1 MSRKSVTGTVTGF
14 NEDKTECYFSL
25 QEQGNDLGEGVY
37 DTTKLKT
44 ILVGITDIES
54 FLGVGTNLSTIVQ
67 SKEEGGGDEAS
78 SNSGKF
84 EVVRVRPILG
94 GMKTNRF
101 PRTFARGIS
110 YDRRRYTIPGFGF
123 SKQAIPTDE
132 EKKDKVPGEMIAEII
147 CELRKQISKWNG
159 FPVHELLN
167 VLCNR
172 EEFSHI
178 QKNFSSQD
186 ELAEF
191 LKSYPQYFVV
201 GDDDYAVFT
210 MRGFKTEDLHDY
222 LATQKLRRKPK
233 RREEAYELIETI
245 DDCKAVVA
253 ELKEQVGKETPLVLS
268 LGCKGVRLRNGGPMT
283 LLKMSTMDGVAY
295 IFDLLASDD
304 KKEMFESGGLKEILE
319 DEEIIKVT
327 YDCRTEQK
335 ALYSQFD
342 VVLRNVFDV
351 SIAYTVISEQCHVT
365 SRSAPKFRPARP
377 KFSELCSIFGV
388 RKPRNQRAFME
399 QMNSTKDFWA
409 TRPLTDE
416 MLDFAIDDVLC
427 LVPVIYRDLDRFIS
441 PLWWPLYETRV
452 EETLQ
457 RSKKL
462 EEDMGEDDEEGERDE
477 EEEEEEVAQASA

>member
-1 MSRKSVTGTVTGF
+1 MTGF
-14 NEDKTECYFSL
+14 NGDKTECYL
-25 QEQGNDLGEGVY
+25 TLKEHGNEIGEGVY
-37 DTTKLKT
+37 DTTKLIN

-54 FLGVGTNLSTIVQ
+54 FLGVGTTLSTIVQ
-67 SKEEGGGDEAS
+67 PKEEGGGGDS
-78 SNSGKF
+78 SQSSKLN
-84 EVVRVRPILG
+84 VVRVRPMLG
-94 GMKTNRF
+94 NTRINRF
-101 PRTFARGIS
+101 PRTFTRS
-110 YDRRRYTIPGFGF
+110 LNYDRRRYTIPGLGF
-123 SKQAIPTDE
+123 SRQAAPSE
-132 EKKDKVPGEMIAEII
+132 EEGEGKVPSEMIAEVI

-172 EEFSHI
+172 DEFSHI
-178 QKNFSSQD
+178 QKHFSSQED
-186 ELAEF
+186 LSEF
-191 LKSYPQYFVV
+191 LKTYPQYFVV
-201 GDDDYAVFT
+201 SDDGYAVYT
-210 MRGFKTEDLHDY
+210 MRGFKTEDLHDF

-233 RREEAYELIETI
+233 RQAEAYELIESV
-245 DDCKAVVA
+245 DDCKDVIRELREKA
-253 ELKEQVGKETPLVLS
+253 ERQKPLVLS

-283 LLKMSTMDGVAY
+283 LLKMSTMQGVAY
-295 IFDLLASDD
+295 IFDLLATPD
-304 KKEMFESGGLKEILE
+304 KKDMFNEGGLKEILE
-319 DEEIIKVT
+319 DEEIVKVT

-351 SIAYTVISEQCHVT
+351 SIAYTIISEQCHVT

-388 RKPRNQRAFME
+388 KKPRNQRAFME

-409 TRPLTDE
+409 VRPLTDE

-452 EETLQ
+452 EDTLQ

-462 EEDMGEDDEEGERDE
+462 EENGGE
-477 EEEEEEVAQASA
+477 EEEQDEPMGASA